1 MEKQTKTKVVI
12 ADDNQLFR
20 DGIKAIFAAH
30 QSLEIVGEAQ
40 DGFEAL
46 RMVRQ
51 KKPDLLLLDLSMPK
65 LSGISVIYDIRRE
78 FKELKILALSIHND
92 GAIVDEA
99 LAAGVDGYCVKDASL
114 EELQLAIAT
123 LIKGQVFISPKISQN
138 ILDGYLQNRLS
149 SEEPV

>member
-1 MEKQTKTKVVI
+1 MEKHTKTKVVI
-12 ADDNQLFR
+12 VDDNQLFR
-20 DGIKAIFAAH
+20 DGIKAILAAH
-30 QSLEIVGEAQ
+30 PSLEIVGEAR

-78 FKELKILALSIHND
+78 SKEVKILALSMHND
-92 GAIVDEA
+92 GAVVHEA
-99 LAAGVDGYCVKDASL
+99 LAAGVNGYCVKDASV
-114 EELQLAIAT
+114 EELQLAINT
-123 LIKGQVFISPKISQN
+123 LIKGLVFISPRISQN
-138 ILDGYLQNRLS
+138 ILDGYLQNKLN